1 MGTRAPLVAP
11 LVFVDVL
18 IGDAQHVQ
26 TQASGAGASGTGG
39 HMQHQIPIGVV
50 VVRHIGRVGNR
61 TVIYHF
67 AQGVGDAGQLLLT
80 ALEGQRRYD
89 PAGLLV
95 GLRQIRHRSS
105 CASGFCSW
113 PVP

>member
-1 MGTRAPLVAP
+1 
-11 LVFVDVL
+11 
-18 IGDAQHVQ
+18 
-26 TQASGAGASGTGG
+26 
-39 HMQHQIPIGVV
+39 MQHQIPIGVV

-95 GLRQIRHRSS
+95 GLRKFVIGHLALQAFVVGQFLDGHWRPDGRDLGVGQLQVRVTGT
-105 CASGFCSW
+105 APGGGLAPF
-113 PVP
+113 